1 MGVMFDE
8 TDYNVA
14 MALLLVGCHCFV
26 ANNERE
32 RGLYYIT
39 ASQAMC
45 RRMGYLNSDTHLRGL
60 SFLTF
65 LASGAKEPSVRSLWR
80 FQANMVALNAQPY
93 HYIPL
98 PRGGPTLD
106 SIVEPSEYPPPA
118 EQDFRSQEIHA
129 LLSKVLVNIANGFAL
144 IKLRRQQRPGR
155 EEGSW
160 SGEHVDSPPTK
171 ASSEPEI
178 NQNLTGELIAKLVA
192 LNSELDEKGGAF
204 KVPPPFPSLL
214 SPQTFLYSSFHSHL
228 GCLHPLGKV
237 IGCQPHSGCLL
248 GPRTGGQGAEHGAD
262 LSARDTVP
270 RIRAD
275 HLHDAGDVS
284 SGPHRASGDTELLA
298 AGRALAAADAFED
311 TVPAI
316 GSPLGILRG
325 RTRDA
330 QTRKSI

>member
-106 SIVEPSEYPPPA
+106 SIVEPSESPPPA

-204 KVPPPFPSLL
+204 KVPPPPFPPSFLL
-214 SPQTFLYSSFHSHL
+214 KRSYI
-228 GCLHPLGKV
+228 PLF
-237 IGCQPHSGCLL
+237 IH
-248 GPRTGGQGAEHGAD
+248 
-262 LSARDTVP
+262 
-270 RIRAD
+270 I
-275 HLHDAGDVS
+275 
-284 SGPHRASGDTELLA
+284 
-298 AGRALAAADAFED
+298 
-311 TVPAI
+311 
-316 GSPLGILRG
+316 
-325 RTRDA
+325 
-330 QTRKSI
+330 

>member
-1 MGVMFDE
+1 MRFRNELGVMFDE

-106 SIVEPSEYPPPA
+106 SIVEPSEYPPPKLSRTSA
-118 EQDFRSQEIHA
+118 RKRFMPSSPRSLSTSLTG
-129 LLSKVLVNIANGFAL
+129 LLSSSSDANND
-144 IKLRRQQRPGR
+144 RVER
-155 EEGSW
+155 
-160 SGEHVDSPPTK
+160 
-171 ASSEPEI
+171 
-178 NQNLTGELIAKLVA
+178 
-192 LNSELDEKGGAF
+192 
-204 KVPPPFPSLL
+204 KVP
-214 SPQTFLYSSFHSHL
+214 
-228 GCLHPLGKV
+228 
-237 IGCQPHSGCLL
+237 
-248 GPRTGGQGAEHGAD
+248 GPESTWTR
-262 LSARDTVP
+262 P
-270 RIRAD
+270 RPK
-275 HLHDAGDVS
+275 
-284 SGPHRASGDTELLA
+284 PHRNL
-298 AGRALAAADAFED
+298 
-311 TVPAI
+311 
-316 GSPLGILRG
+316 
-325 RTRDA
+325 
-330 QTRKSI
+330 KSIKTLREN